1 MQRHQL
7 GQIIEDEFILIA
19 IHGNIEDY
27 KLAFLINKH
36 LNFSLKRKENDLDF
50 FKKEGHITFSVFEH
64 QNNERDDFFYLINN
78 ICKSVTEKI
87 TSAGS
92 LFETSNE
99 EKTHYLIPE
108 LKTAEFFL
116 KIVSDEPEFYE
127 QKLVSQLNKI
137 PSIITTYQVDLNNL
151 KSKNNL
157 NFD

>member
-7 GQIIEDEFILIA
+7 GLITEDEFMLIA
-19 IHGNIEDY
+19 IHGNVEDY

-36 LNFSLKRKENDLDF
+36 LNFNLKRKENDLDF
-50 FKKEGHITFSVFEH
+50 FKKEGHITFSVFEY
-64 QNNERDDFFYLINN
+64 QDIEREDIFCLISN
-78 ICKSVTEKI
+78 IYKSVTEKI

-108 LKTAEFFL
+108 FKKTEYFL
-116 KIVSDEPEFYE
+116 KIVSDELEFYE
-127 QKLVSQLNKI
+127 QKIVAQLNKI

>member
-7 GQIIEDEFILIA
+7 GQIIEDEFMLIA

-36 LNFSLKRKENDLDF
+36 LNFNLKRKENDLDF

-64 QNNERDDFFYLINN
+64 QNKERDDIFYLISN
-78 ICKSVTEKI
+78 ICKSFSEKV

-108 LKTAEFFL
+108 FKTAEYFL

>member
-1 MQRHQL
+1 MQRHHL

-36 LNFSLKRKENDLDF
+36 LNFTLKRKEKDLDF
-50 FKKEGHITFSVFEH
+50 YKKEGHITFSVFEH
-64 QNNERDDFFYLINN
+64 QNIERDDTFYLISN
-78 ICKSVTEKI
+78 IYKAVTEKI

-99 EKTHYLIPE
+99 EKTHFLIPE
-108 LKTAEFFL
+108 FKTTEYFL
-116 KIVSDEPEFYE
+116 KIVSDEPEIYE
-127 QKLVSQLNKI
+127 QKLVAQLNKI